1 MSDRLY
7 LNDDNE
13 NKCFSQ
19 FNNSYY
25 INEYE
30 KINKQKNLYS
40 KNDLVGGRVNT
51 NISQKIIEN
60 ENTIGY
66 QRNKEF
72 DQEKFNQ
79 SKPKDKSEL
88 NVLKSNIEDFP
99 SISSLNFGSQNLSD
113 EYNFF
118 GKNNDDSS
126 LSNYMKDLENQNDK
140 KEKNCLF
147 DVQNTV
153 DNETS
158 LNTQEISGLEK
169 KTINLI
175 SIDSIGQNN
184 SSKLPKSRKENN
196 NNNTF
201 SKLKGKISQQKDDS
215 FLIKPDEDNYNKNIN
230 LNTSVLENFWTLNEN
245 NICNSQ
251 SKPEVPYFNNN
262 ELPFQLDCLKNSS
275 LGLNK
280 KFSDLSKENL
290 EVSGGLYKPFVN
302 PESNKLLG
310 NKRNKPNKESKKIF
324 EIKKSRNKIEK
335 KEQLNDLDN
344 FDNINEINSNGS
356 EDYLNNTEIFP
367 IIQELG
373 TNKKG
378 NENKINID
386 NDFNVDIPLRENNAI
401 TSIKHY
407 LFKMFIDEINEKIA
421 VKDKTK
427 QLYVTKFAKSIN
439 RNKNLESYRQKW
451 KDILLIN
458 YKDEK
463 INENNLE
470 NNRET
475 IKHIYD
481 NKENFEDAYNLLE
494 MPFDKYYNN
503 FLNNNL
509 EEFISKQREKQ
520 LADFKQKKYKM
531 IIEKLIQDNNWDEL
545 NIIKVNF
552 ISFISLNKEGEKKI
566 KTKPLSE
573 EDFFHCYSYTIY
585 KPEKFQNYV
594 KKIDK
599 SLNFDFEYEKEI
611 IERNMCLLKNTAKR
625 YENWFS
631 EKTPRKIKKKF
642 FKVKSSFKNS

>member
-13 NKCFSQ
+13 NKCCTP
-19 FNNSYY
+19 FNTSYY
-25 INEYE
+25 INDYE
-30 KINKQKNLYS
+30 T
-40 KNDLVGGRVNT
+40 KNDMAQERVDT
-51 NISQKIIEN
+51 NFSQKITKN
-60 ENTIGY
+60 ENTTEY
-66 QRNKEF
+66 QRNIEF
-72 DQEKFNQ
+72 GQEKFNQ
-79 SKPKDKSEL
+79 SKSEDNIEL
-88 NVLKSNIEDFP
+88 NTHKMNIDEFWP
-99 SISSLNFGSQNLSD
+99 LYFGNQNLSYED
-113 EYNFF
+113 NFF
-118 GKNNDDSS
+118 WKN
-126 LSNYMKDLENQNDK
+126 YIKDLENQNDK

-147 DVQNTV
+147 DVENTV

-158 LNTQEISGLEK
+158 LNTQEIPIGLEK
-169 KTINLI
+169 KTNNLH
-175 SIDSIGQNN
+175 N
-184 SSKLPKSRKENN
+184 SSKFLELKNENN
-196 NNNTF
+196 NHNTF
-201 SKLKGKISQQKDDS
+201 SKLEEKKSQQKDDS
-215 FLIKPDEDNYNKNIN
+215 SLPKLYEFDSNKNIN
-230 LNTSVLENFWTLNEN
+230 LNTSWPLGIPYKN
-245 NICNSQ
+245 NIYNFFQ
-251 SKPEVPYFNNN
+251 SEPQVPYNK
-262 ELPFQLDCLKNSS
+262 ELLFQHDLQNTS

-280 KFSDLSKENL
+280 KSSGLSKENL
-290 EVSGGLYKPFVN
+290 EFSRDLHKPLEN
-302 PESNKLLG
+302 PKSNNNEPNKLLG
-310 NKRNKPNKESKKIF
+310 NKRNKSNEEPKKIF
-324 EIKKSRNKIEK
+324 TIKNLGNIKAFKNNIKEK
-335 KEQLNDLDN
+335 KEQLNDLDI
-344 FDNINEINSNGS
+344 FDNISEINRNDS
-356 EDYLNNTEIFP
+356 EDHLNDPEIIP
-367 IIQELG
+367 IVQELG

-386 NDFNVDIPLRENNAI
+386 NNFNVDIPLRENNAI
-401 TSIKHY
+401 TSIKY
-407 LFKMFIDEINEKIA
+407 YVVKKFIDEINEKIA

-427 QLYVTKFAKSIN
+427 QLCVTKFAKSIN

-451 KDILLIN
+451 KDILLII
-458 YKDEK
+458 YKDEE

-520 LADFKQKKYKM
+520 FADFKQKKYKM
-531 IIEKLIQDNNWDEL
+531 IIEKLIQDKNWDEL
-545 NIIKVNF
+545 NIIKDKF

-566 KTKPLSE
+566 KTKHLSE

-585 KPEKFQNYV
+585 KPEEFQNYV
-594 KKIDK
+594 KTIDK